1 MSTTHATCKCLQHST
16 QSTFVVS
23 KGTKALRALP
33 PKSRSSKSTA
43 AVSPVVASAGFAV
56 GGGAHGA
63 LNVSQ
68 VVNAVGCL
76 LGAAFIGRELLTE
89 QSSSSMEEDEDACP
103 SCGGCGTETCMC
115 RKWSD
120 GDSGCG
126 VCQDSGLMA
135 CRNCRGGGTKVPIR
149 IQIHVEGDNAGGIR
163 EDN

>member
-1 MSTTHATCKCLQHST
+1 MAQRELAMAHSTAHTGCLCAQHST
-16 QSTFVVS
+16 FILSR
-23 KGTKALRALP
+23 GTKALRARAP
-33 PKSRSSKSTA
+33 PRARNPKSRG
-43 AVSPVVASAGFAV
+43 AVSTEASAGFAV
-56 GGGAHGA
+56 GGAA
-63 LNVSQ
+63 NAQDFSQ

-76 LGAAFIGRELLTE
+76 LGAAFIGRELLME
-89 QSSSSMEEDEDACP
+89 EPSSSVEDEDLCP

-149 IQIHVEGDNAGGIR
+149 IEIHVEGDTR
-163 EDN
+163 QDT

>member
-1 MSTTHATCKCLQHST
+1 MATARATTHTNCQCLQAKHST
-16 QSTFVVS
+16 FIVNHHR
-23 KGTKALRALP
+23 RARAP
-33 PKSRSSKSTA
+33 PKARTSQSRGTVSTE
-43 AVSPVVASAGFAV
+43 ASAGFAV
-56 GGGAHGA
+56 GGASHA
-63 LNVSQ
+63 QDFSQ

-89 QSSSSMEEDEDACP
+89 EPSSSVEDEDLCP

-149 IQIHVEGDNAGGIR
+149 IEIHVEGDSR
-163 EDN
+163 RDT